1 LDNRMILD
9 IAKQIWDS
17 KQCRQLIFSSHNANI
32 VVNGDAE
39 LVICCDYRVAGQQ
52 SGGQI
57 KYEGAIDV
65 ENVRNEITG
74 VTEGGREAFRLRKDK
89 YGF

>member
-1 LDNRMILD
+1 MILN
-9 IAKQIWDS
+9 IARQIWGAKQH
-17 KQCRQLIFSSHNANI
+17 RQLIFTSHNANI

-57 KYEGAIDV
+57 RYEGAIDV
-65 ENVRNEITG
+65 KIVRDEITS
-74 VTEGGREAFRLRKDK
+74 VTEGGPEAFRLRKDK